1 MNRQRYG
8 FTGRFLLR
16 EMKGIFIYEERDF
29 LYLDMTK
36 KEQYGLSFLNWE
48 NEDKTIVK
56 ICRREI
62 VDEYSELQVLNRFN
76 ITLSKSLIDQI
87 DRVLNN
93 EYFEKIFSSDAID
106 DNSIEIHPPFIIIN
120 DLLQIRIEDMKELLN
135 EWIVFLKAEE
145 G

>member
-1 MNRQRYG
+1 
-8 FTGRFLLR
+8 
-16 EMKGIFIYEERDF
+16 MKGIFIYEERDF